1 MYRFSFLAEISAA
14 TLAFG
19 ASTAWA
25 GDTVLLKPAPDWVID
40 IGAISPEDAK
50 REGLILIDRQQKVEG
65 DRTWAYSD
73 LAIRAASTDTLA
85 GLGNISLSWHPDK
98 GDLIVHRVEIIR
110 DGAIIDVLK
119 SGNKF
124 TVLRRE
130 QNLEQQW
137 INGVLTA
144 TMQIGGLKIGDI
156 LRFSTST
163 SFSDAALGGNVEIAQ
178 PLIMEPVKIAKSA
191 LRLIWPE
198 NKPFKWRVTTK
209 DVQPQITK
217 HDGLVELKIVQPLP
231 KQAQKPSYAPARFV
245 PPDLF
250 EVSSF
255 TSWNDVSKV
264 TAPHYATEGLIMPGS
279 PLAAQIAKIA
289 ASTNDPKLR
298 TAAALRMVQDEVRY
312 LFNGQTQGNYVP
324 QKPAET
330 WEKRYGD
337 CKAKTLLLVAMLRAL
352 GVQAEPALVHAS
364 LGDLVATRLPSLG
377 AFNHVITRAVLGDKI
392 YWLDGTA
399 LGTRL
404 ADLGDPPAF
413 SYALP
418 IRTSGSGLEEIA
430 YAAPARPLVSVDT
443 EIDATAGLALPKL
456 FKLTVDLRNADFFKL
471 RQAQS
476 LLDEKKLNETIDAII
491 EKYVSNAI
499 VSKRSLAF
507 DDAAGSVR
515 VTAEGIVS
523 LTWFQEGDLRQATV
537 NTIFSD
543 FDIDVNRSRPAWKDV
558 PVASNFPNSYQSR
571 YRIYLPNKGKGFRL
585 ENPKAVSGRF
595 SAYDMNVKT
604 RFEGGEFEIDESWKA
619 SVLETPSADMPV
631 AREKIARVKAGEI
644 QIVAPA
650 NYPAQLREIRAARA
664 AGLHKRL
671 AAAYAENIAQDLE
684 NPKGY
689 RSRAYF
695 LQDIDDKAGAIAD
708 VSKIIE
714 LGADEETYLWRAGL
728 YETIDPKK
736 ALADIEAARA
746 IDPSSASAILQLG
759 EIYIKQRRFDEA
771 LEIVDDALPL
781 QKDPT
786 ELTVLKAEIMAR
798 SGKAAE
804 ALALINKANLGKPGN
819 TTLLN
824 GRCWVKALANV
835 ELDTALKDCTKAI
848 ELTDTPTIMLDSRAL
863 VYLRMQRYEEAIADV
878 DAALRLRPNLATS
891 LFVRGVARSFS
902 GAAVLGQQDIVDART
917 IQPSIEADYL
927 RLGVKPKS

>member
-1 MYRFSFLAEISAA
+1 MYRFSFLAAISAA
-14 TLAFG
+14 TLVFG
-19 ASTAWA
+19 ASTACA

-110 DGAIIDVLK
+110 DGVIIDVLK

-231 KQAQKPSYAPARFV
+231 KPAQKPSYAPARFV

-255 TSWNDVSKV
+255 TSWNEVSKV
-264 TAPHYATEGLIMPGS
+264 TAPHYATEGLITPGS
-279 PLAAQIAKIA
+279 PLAVQIAKIA

-312 LFNGQTQGNYVP
+312 LFNGQTQGNYIP

-352 GVQAEPALVHAS
+352 GVQAEPALAHAS
-364 LGDLVATRLPSLG
+364 LGDLVASRLPSLG
-377 AFNHVITRAVLGDKI
+377 AFNHVITRVVLGDTI

-418 IRTSGSGLEEIA
+418 IRTSGSELEAIA

-456 FKLTVDLRNADFFKL
+456 FKVTVDLRNADFFKL

-491 EKYVSNAI
+491 DKYVSNAI

-515 VTAEGIVS
+515 ITGEGIVS
-523 LTWFQEGDLRQATV
+523 LTWFQEGDLRQATIG
-537 NTIFSD
+537 TIFSD

-558 PVASNFPNSYQSR
+558 PVASNFPNHYQSR
-571 YRIYLPNKGKGFRL
+571 YRVRLPIGGKGFRL

-595 SAYDMNVKT
+595 SAYDMSVKT
-604 RFEGGEFEIDESWKA
+604 RFEGGAFEIDESWKT
-619 SVLETPSADMPV
+619 SLLETPSADMPI
-631 AREKIARVKAGEI
+631 AREKIARAKAGEV

-650 NYPAQLREIRAARA
+650 NYPTQLREIRAARA

-671 AAAYAENIAQDLE
+671 AAAYAENISQDLE

-746 IDPSSASAILQLG
+746 IDPSSANAILQLG
-759 EIYIKQRRFDEA
+759 EIYIKQQRFDEA

-781 QKDPT
+781 QKDPSD
-786 ELTVLKAEIMAR
+786 LTVLKAEIMAR
-798 SGKAAE
+798 SGKSTD
-804 ALALINKANLGKPGN
+804 ALALINKANLSKPGN

-848 ELTDTPTIMLDSRAL
+848 ELTDSPSIMLDSRGL

-902 GAAVLGQQDIVDART
+902 GAAVLGQQDIADALT
-917 IQPSIEADYL
+917 IQPSIEADYS